1 MEKIN
6 EAYLDA
12 SVFIASCLDTGANGE
27 KARKIIDAVQK
38 KRIYGYT
45 CVLTFDESVFIIRK
59 FRGFENS
66 LIAGDDFLNIQHLNF
81 IEVTYE
87 IIASAQELIKKYKL
101 KPRDAIHAA
110 CAIANGIKTIVSD
123 DSDFDILKE
132 IERKSAREF
141 KIP

>member
-12 SVFIASCLDTGANGE
+12 SVFAASTLDSGLNGE
-27 KARKIIDAVQK
+27 NARDIIDAIQNK
-38 KRIYGYT
+38 LIDGYT
-45 CVLTFDESVFIIRK
+45 SVLTFDESVFVVRK

-87 IIASAQELIKKYKL
+87 IIALAQELIKKYKI
-101 KPRDAIHAA
+101 KPRDAIHTA
-110 CAIANGIKTIVSD
+110 CAINNDIKTIISD
-123 DSDFDILKE
+123 DSDFDAVKE
-132 IERKSAREF
+132 IERISIKEF
-141 KIP
+141 KV

>member
-12 SVFIASCLDTGANGE
+12 SVFAASTLDSGLNGE
-27 KARKIIDAVQK
+27 KARDIIDAVQNK
-38 KRIYGYT
+38 LIDGYT
-45 CVLTFDESVFIIRK
+45 SVLTFDESVFVVRK

-87 IIASAQELIKKYKL
+87 IIALAQELIKKYKI
-101 KPRDAIHAA
+101 KPRDAIHTA
-110 CAIANGIKTIVSD
+110 CAINNDIKTIISD
-123 DSDFDILKE
+123 DSDFDAVKE
-132 IERKSAREF
+132 IERISIKEF
-141 KIP
+141 KV